1 MFRNCNGVWCTIDVR
16 NYFRSYWRNRSWFLS
31 RSHIS
36 VSGPAAGLT
45 AIILTAI
52 TDFGAFDI
60 FFNSGFL
67 SGLIQLA
74 LGFKGIVFQITFL
87 QM

>member
-1 MFRNCNGVWCTIDVR
+1 
-16 NYFRSYWRNRSWFLS
+16 LS
-31 RSHIS
+31 KSHLS

-60 FFNSGFL
+60 FL
-67 SGLIQLA
+67 TAVLISGLFNL
-74 LGFKGIVFQITFL
+74 V
-87 QM
+87 